1 VSAKA
6 QPKFRVSKGLSDG
19 EFLSLSVWP
28 GKSNPEDEVINV
40 QLRKN
45 DGDWKTIAKIAV
57 YRTKSGNYSELPE
70 TAKATTT

>member
-6 QPKFRVSKGLSDG
+6 QPTFRVSKGLVDG
-19 EFLSLSVWP
+19 EFLSQSVWP

-45 DGDWKTIAKIAV
+45 D
-57 YRTKSGNYSELPE
+57 
-70 TAKATTT
+70 